1 MSSPHRRAIAFLD
14 NPALLRR
21 TALASVIA
29 NVGIVLTG
37 GAVRLTGSGLGCPTV
52 PMCTEE
58 SLVPTPEMGIHGVI
72 EFGNR
77 TLTGVLAAIA
87 IAGFVLALGQ
97 RPRRRRVVL
106 LSVLAGLA
114 IPAQAVV
121 GAATVLTN
129 LNPWV
134 VGLHFLASIAV
145 ILATYAFWRSTT
157 ETDDPPTITVPR
169 PLWTL
174 VRLVVTVAAT
184 VIVLGVV
191 VTGSGPHAGD
201 EQAQRNGLDL
211 ETIAQVHA
219 ELVFLFVGLVVATW
233 LALRAVGA
241 TPAAQRAAA
250 LLGICLAEGLVGFV
264 QYFTNLPVLLVGLHM
279 AGACAVWLGSLALV
293 WSVRTRTGSDGP
305 RPADRT
311 AAAVGAAA

>member
-1 MSSPHRRAIAFLD
+1 VFRRFALDSPL
-14 NPALLRR
+14 LLRR
-21 TALASVIA
+21 VALASVIA
-29 NVGIVLTG
+29 NVGIVITG

-52 PMCTEE
+52 PMCTED

-87 IAGFVLALGQ
+87 IAGFALALRQ
-97 RPRRRRVVL
+97 RPRRRRVVT
-106 LSVLAGLA
+106 LSVLAGLG

-121 GAATVLTN
+121 GAATVLTD

-145 ILATYAFWRSTT
+145 ILATYAFWRSTA
-157 ETDDPPTITVPR
+157 ETDDPPTVTVPR

-174 VRLVVTVAAT
+174 VRLVVAAALA
-184 VIVLGVV
+184 VIVIGVM

-201 EQAQRNGLDL
+201 ERVPRNGLDL
-211 ETIAQVHA
+211 ESIAQVHA

-241 TPAAQRAAA
+241 THAANRAAV
-250 LLGICLAEGLVGFV
+250 LLGICLSEGLVGFV

-279 AGACAVWLGSLALV
+279 AGACAVWLGTLALV
-293 WSVRTRTGSDGP
+293 WAVRNRT
-305 RPADRT
+305 PAESTPARDE
-311 AAAVGAAA
+311 AAVTAGVAA